1 MKKITR
7 VRHGNNVQD
16 LSLRAITAFQMGG
29 RSRLLSKT
37 AQLPHLLGKILSV
50 GVPMTLAAAMA
61 AIDRMTVEVQ
71 RTRFPGIQN
80 LE

>member
-1 MKKITR
+1 M
-7 VRHGNNVQD
+7 
-16 LSLRAITAFQMGG
+16 
-29 RSRLLSKT
+29 LSKT
-37 AQLPHLLGKILSV
+37 AQLPHLLGKILFV
-50 GVPMTLAAAMA
+50 GVPMTSAAAMA